1 MAWVA
6 TFITAVV
13 GATTVA
19 LGYMLKRSISIAI
32 VIGAVVV
39 AIGSFK
45 QDIVN
50 LVYDARAKQEASEVR
65 RLELERERMRLEA
78 EERDRLLKYKSAQA
92 ARQERAEQRR
102 LDEKMADV
110 QLELLK
116 PLPKFGQ

>member
-1 MAWVA
+1 MTFA
-6 TFITAVV
+6 TAIV
-13 GATTVA
+13 GASTVA

-32 VIGAVVV
+32 VIGAVVM

-45 QDIVN
+45 QDVVN
-50 LVYDARAKQEASEVR
+50 LVYDAREKQEASEIR
-65 RLELERERMRLEA
+65 QLELERERMRLEA
-78 EERDRLLKYKSAQA
+78 EERERLLKHKSAQA

-102 LDEKMADV
+102 LDEKMRDV